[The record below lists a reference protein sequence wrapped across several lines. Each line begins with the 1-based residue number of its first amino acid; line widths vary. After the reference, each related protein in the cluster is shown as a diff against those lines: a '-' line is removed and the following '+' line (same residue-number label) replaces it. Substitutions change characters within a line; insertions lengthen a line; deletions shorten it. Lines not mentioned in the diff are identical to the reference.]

1 MLTILGARKSFAT
14 PEGGMVRPLDGID
27 LSIRNNEFLT
37 LLGPSGCGKTTLL
50 KTIAG
55 FEVLDEGEMRLDDR
69 PIDHV
74 PAHRRPFNTVFQNY
88 ALFPHMT
95 VAENIAYGLEVAG
108 VPRTTRAAR
117 VADGLRLVSLSGLDR
132 RKPSQLSGGQQQ
144 RVALARALVNQ
155 PRILLLDEP
164 LSALDRKLRQSMQI
178 ELKALQHNVGI
189 TFLLVTHDQEEALSM
204 SDRIAVMDRGHIL
217 QIGTPKEIYDT
228 PVNRF
233 VATFIGTSNI
243 ISGKSTT
250 DGSRR
255 FVRASNGT
263 CVQVSSNSA
272 SDGEELDVVI
282 RPEELHLRNG
292 KGGPGSNQAE
302 LAVTVQTVVFLGSD
316 LHLHGHLTDGTPIT
330 ALHRHAREQQQT
342 VPCPGEVVTLSY
354 PLTAPHLMRSE
365 QLK

>member
-1 MLTILGARKSFAT
+1 MLAITGARKSFAT
-14 PEGGMVRPLDGID
+14 PEGGEVKPLDGID
-27 LSIRNNEFLT
+27 LSIQNNEFLT

-55 FEVLDEGEMRLDDR
+55 FEDLDQGEMRLDGQ

-95 VAENIAYGLEVAG
+95 VAENVAYGLEVAG
-108 VPRTTRAAR
+108 VPRAAR
-117 VADGLRLVSLSGLDR
+117 TQRVTDALRLVSLSGLER

-144 RVALARALVNQ
+144 RVALARALVNH

-178 ELKALQHNVGI
+178 ELKALQHNVGV

-228 PVNRF
+228 PISRF

-243 ISGKSTT
+243 LSGSVVADGARTVVRTASGTTVHFANKSIS
-250 DGSRR
+250 
-255 FVRASNGT
+255 A
-263 CVQVSSNSA
+263 
-272 SDGEELDVVI
+272 GEEVDVVI
-282 RPEELHLRNG
+282 RPEELHLVGNAAASR
-292 KGGPGSNQAE
+292 PDRAE
-302 LAVTVQTVVFLGSD
+302 LKVTVQTVVFLGSD
-316 LHLHGHLTDGTPIT
+316 LHLHGHLDDGTPIT
-330 ALHRHAREQQQT
+330 ALHRHAREQQEV
-342 VPCPGEVVTLSY
+342 VPTPGQVVTLGY
-354 PLTAPHLMRSE
+354 PSSAPHLMRKEPSA
-365 QLK
+365 